1 MLWGHSVSDLQ
12 SSVAVSGTEATGFKI
27 TGNLAYVSEG
37 ALPDV
42 WGAGNFLALKFSNAD
57 PNAESLK
64 VGLDPSEGSGLVELD
79 EDMNA
84 VCKITDKDTQKF
96 VTEVKDGPTG
106 NVTRTEYDL
115 SELVCAES

>member
-1 MLWGHSVSDLQ
+1 MFGHLVSDLQ
-12 SSVAVSGTEATGFKI
+12 SDVAVTGNKISGT
-27 TGNLAYVSEG
+27 LSYVDEG
-37 ALPDV
+37 ALPDY
-42 WGAGNFLALKFSNAD
+42 WGAGNFLALKFSDAD
-57 PNAESLK
+57 PHAESLK
-64 VGLDPSEGSGLVELD
+64 VGLDPSEGSGMAELD

-84 VCKITDKDTQKF
+84 VFKITDKDEQKL

>member
-1 MLWGHSVSDLQ
+1 MFGHTVSDLQ
-12 SSVAVSGTEATGFKI
+12 TSVAVSGTESTGFKI
-27 TGNLAYVSEG
+27 TGTLANVTEG
-37 ALPDV
+37 ALPEY
-42 WGAGNFLALKFSNAD
+42 WGDGHFLALKFSNAD
-57 PNAESLK
+57 PHAESLK

-84 VCKITDKDTQKF
+84 VFKITDKDEQVL

-115 SELVCAES
+115 SELVLSE

>member
-1 MLWGHSVSDLQ
+1 MLWGHTVSDLQ
-12 SSVAVSGTEATGFKI
+12 SDVAVSGTESTGFKI
-27 TGNLAYVSEG
+27 TGSLAYVSEG

-84 VCKITDKDTQKF
+84 VCKITDKDVQKF

>member
-1 MLWGHSVSDLQ
+1 MFGHTVSDLQ
-12 SSVAVSGTEATGFKI
+12 SDVAVSGSKI
-27 TGNLAYVSEG
+27 TGTLANVTEG
-37 ALPDV
+37 DLPEH
-42 WGAGNFLALKFSNAD
+42 WGEGHFLALKFSDAD
-57 PNAESLK
+57 PHAESLK

-84 VCKITDKDTQKF
+84 VVKITDPEEQKF

-115 SELVCAES
+115 SELVLSE